1 MKNHEKI
8 MSHRETNPLAELE
21 EAIARAQKR
30 FVAMGLALGAICEL
44 RLYRRE
50 YGSFEQYCRQKLGCT
65 RQNAY
70 RLIRGAALG
79 KSNLQVTL
87 FKRARKKVKAAPV
100 TKGQQLVA
108 SEVKMERKGLN

>member
-1 MKNHEKI
+1 MPKHEQV
-8 MSHRETNPLAELE
+8 MGVRETNPLAQLE
-21 EAIARAQKR
+21 TTIARGRER
-30 FVAMGLALGAICEL
+30 FVKIGLALGVIRDL

-87 FKRARKKVKAAPV
+87 FKRARKKVKAVPV